1 MQWHCAIC
9 QKLATPGDLDE
20 NSVIQLS
27 ASFATFQSLAPVNR
41 KPFGCWHTLYGAQ
54 NSTAYLTLLH
64 PPRLFPVVKISACL
78 GVHRLSGN
86 FGCMPGFWYRVSV
99 LWTGDRQSAWMDHD
113 LEFAGYAQHCCS
125 SYYGCDQ
132 PTPDLV
138 AFSDSHF
145 LILMD
150 PGSRYS
156 DRHDRE

>member
-1 MQWHCAIC
+1 
-9 QKLATPGDLDE
+9 
-20 NSVIQLS
+20 
-27 ASFATFQSLAPVNR
+27 
-41 KPFGCWHTLYGAQ
+41 
-54 NSTAYLTLLH
+54 
-64 PPRLFPVVKISACL
+64 
-78 GVHRLSGN
+78 
-86 FGCMPGFWYRVSV
+86 
-99 LWTGDRQSAWMDHD
+99 MDHD

-156 DRHDRE
+156 DRHDRESIVSIPGGLGPQMAGSDSNDWNLECFEVSFTRISDLRAGMP